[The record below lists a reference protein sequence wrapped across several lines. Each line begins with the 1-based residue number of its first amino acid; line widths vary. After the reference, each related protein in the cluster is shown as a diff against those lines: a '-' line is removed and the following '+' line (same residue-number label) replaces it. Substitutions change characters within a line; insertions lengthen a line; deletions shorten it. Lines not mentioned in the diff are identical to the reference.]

1 MNTGH
6 KMASAVTLLTA
17 LRMFTNGELSLSE
30 DKQLEI
36 CDFETYKFVSSAFS
50 LIKFHKF
57 SRKSVNL
64 STLLIKLSV

>member
-30 DKQLEI
+30 DKQLKI
-36 CDFETYKFVSSAFS
+36 CDFETFINS
-50 LIKFHKF
+50 LE
-57 SRKSVNL
+57 NP
-64 STLLIKLSV
+64 STYPLC